1 MSTASIQFIKGNGD
15 DHNILEQFSLITDV
29 TRKEKINNKITTT
42 TAQLILDNLVCDLI
56 AVSCVVSIKSVLNER
71 SNACVECL
79 IITIQKCQNA
89 LKLFI
94 YILYIN
100 LNICTNEFPCETI
113 FSLLVEQTAW
123 ALSFVYRKS
132 MHRVHCVKHKAMQ
145 SRVLFDYCDTNT
157 HLVLV
162 VGFDLEFLISH

>member
-79 IITIQKCQNA
+79 IITIQNA
-89 LKLFI
+89 
-94 YILYIN
+94 
-100 LNICTNEFPCETI
+100 
-113 FSLLVEQTAW
+113 
-123 ALSFVYRKS
+123 R
-132 MHRVHCVKHKAMQ
+132 MR
-145 SRVLFDYCDTNT
+145 
-157 HLVLV
+157 
-162 VGFDLEFLISH
+162 

>member
-56 AVSCVVSIKSVLNER
+56 AVSCVLSIKSVLNER

-79 IITIQKCQNA
+79 IITIQNA
-89 LKLFI
+89 RMRWSFSFI
-94 YILYIN
+94 YYIYFWIFAQTN
-100 LNICTNEFPCETI
+100 FHVRQFSPSSSNKLHEHWASCTENQCI
-113 FSLLVEQTAW
+113 VCTAW
-123 ALSFVYRKS
+123 SIKQCS
-132 MHRVHCVKHKAMQ
+132 
-145 SRVLFDYCDTNT
+145 
-157 HLVLV
+157 LVSC
-162 VGFDLEFLISH
+162 LIIVTRIHT